1 MTKNSIGS
9 QETTRLISLSSG
21 QGVKNMGWD
30 LDEIISQLSRP
41 RSVSLQSWSQERNH
55 VPLPSRDALL
65 QIVDHLRAAL
75 FPFHFGQPDLGDIPT
90 RYFIGHTLN
99 EALQLLQHQVRREQ
113 WLLGPELHLDEAHI
127 QAKSQATVQAFAEQL
142 PELKN
147 LLESDIAA
155 AYHGDPAAK
164 NLDEVLFC
172 YPGITAITYHRIAHA
187 LYRLDSPLL
196 ARIIGEIGHSLTGI
210 DIHPGASIGN
220 SFFIDH
226 GTGVVIGET
235 SVIGDRVRI
244 YQAVTLGAKSFPRD
258 EEGSL
263 VNGNARHPIVEDDVV
278 IYSGATILGRI
289 TIGRGATIGGN
300 VWLTRSV
307 PPGSFVSQAQLRQ
320 EIFDEGAGI

>member
-55 VPLPSRDALL
+55 VPLPSRDTLL

-235 SVIGDRVRI
+235 SIIGDRVRI

-263 VNGNARHPIVEDDVV
+263 VKGNARHPIVEDDVV

-289 TIGRGATIGGN
+289 TIVRSNWSLSAEFTKS
-300 VWLTRSV
+300 TRSR
-307 PPGSFVSQAQLRQ
+307 A
-320 EIFDEGAGI
+320 IGAIYGH

>member
-1 MTKNSIGS
+1 MSSESVGNRDTARLRSS
-9 QETTRLISLSSG
+9 QKSRTG
-21 QGVKNMGWD
+21 DWN
-30 LDEIISQLSRP
+30 LDEIITQLSRP
-41 RSVSLQSWSQERNH
+41 RLDSLPSWSPERSH
-55 VPLPSRDALL
+55 VPLPSRDALFR
-65 QIVDHLRAAL
+65 IVDGLRAAL
-75 FPFHFGQPDLGDIPT
+75 FPDHFGNPDLGETAT
-90 RYFIGHTLN
+90 RYFVGHTLN
-99 EALQLLQHQVRREQ
+99 EALQLLQHQVHREQ
-113 WLLGPELHLDEAHI
+113 WLLGSELHLDRSWI
-127 QAKSQATVQAFAEQL
+127 QSQAQTTVQAFAEQL
-142 PELKN
+142 PQLKI

-196 ARIIGEIGHSLTGI
+196 ARVVGEIGHSLTGI
-210 DIHPGASIGN
+210 DIHPGAAIGN

-258 EEGSL
+258 ESGSL
-263 VNGNARHPIVEDDVV
+263 VKGQARHPIVEDDVV

-307 PPGSFVSQAQLRQ
+307 PPGGFVSQAQPRQ
-320 EIFDEGAGI
+320 ELFDDGAGI

>member
-1 MTKNSIGS
+1 MTFPSRHS
-9 QETTRLISLSSG
+9 PESLPTHSRH
-21 QGVKNMGWD
+21 VAPVWN
-30 LDEIISQLSRP
+30 LDAIITQLAQPRSPQQLSW
-41 RSVSLQSWSQERNH
+41 LQENH
-55 VPLPSRDALL
+55 PVPLPSRDALF
-65 QIVDHLRAAL
+65 QIVDQLRAAL
-75 FPFHFGQPDLGDIPT
+75 FPFHFGKSVLGDTPT

-99 EALQLLQHQVRREQ
+99 EALQLLHHQVRREQ
-113 WLLGPELHLDEAHI
+113 WLLGSALSLEEAQI
-127 QAKSQATVQAFAEQL
+127 EAQSQATVQAFAEQL
-142 PELKN
+142 PALKT

-164 NLDEVLFC
+164 NFDEVLFC
-172 YPGITAITYHRIAHA
+172 YPGITAITYHRIAHT
-187 LYRLDSPLL
+187 LYQLDSLLL

-210 DIHPGASIGN
+210 DIHPGASIGH

-258 EEGSL
+258 ESGSL
-263 VNGNARHPIVEDDVV
+263 VKGQARHPIIEDDVV
-278 IYSGATILGRI
+278 IYSGATILGRV

-307 PPGSFVSQAQLRQ
+307 PPGSFISQAQLRQ

>member
-1 MTKNSIGS
+1 LF
-9 QETTRLISLSSG
+9 R
-21 QGVKNMGWD
+21 
-30 LDEIISQLSRP
+30 
-41 RSVSLQSWSQERNH
+41 
-55 VPLPSRDALL
+55 
-65 QIVDHLRAAL
+65 IVDHLRAAL
-75 FPFHFGQPDLGDIPT
+75 FPFHFGKPDLADIPT

-113 WLLGPELHLDEAHI
+113 WLLGSALHLEEARI
-127 QAKSQATVQAFAEQL
+127 ESQSQATAQAFAEQL
-142 PELKN
+142 PQLKS

-210 DIHPGASIGN
+210 DIHPGATIGN

-226 GTGVVIGET
+226 GTGVVIGKT
-235 SVIGDRVRI
+235 TIIGDRVRI

-258 EEGSL
+258 EKGSL
-263 VNGNARHPIVEDDVV
+263 VKGNARHPIVEDDVV

>member
-1 MTKNSIGS
+1 MTTNSIGS
-9 QETTRLISLSSG
+9 QGATRFISLSSG
-21 QGVKNMGWD
+21 QGAKHMDWD
-30 LDEIISQLSRP
+30 LDEIITQLSRP
-41 RSVSLQSWSQERNH
+41 RSVSLQSWSQECNH
-55 VPLPSRDALL
+55 VPLPSRDVLF
-65 QIVDHLRAAL
+65 QILDHLRAAL
-75 FPFHFGQPDLGDIPT
+75 FPFHFGRPDLGDIPT
-90 RYFIGHTLN
+90 RYFIGHSLN

-113 WLLGPELHLDEAHI
+113 WLLGPELHLDETHI
-127 QAKSQATVQAFAEQL
+127 EARSQATVQAFAKQL

-235 SVIGDRVRI
+235 SIIGDRVRI
-244 YQAVTLGAKSFPRD
+244 YQAVTLGAKSFPR
-258 EEGSL
+258 EESGSL
-263 VNGNARHPIVEDDVV
+263 IKGQARHPIIEDDVV
-278 IYSGATILGRI
+278 IYSGATILGRV

-307 PPGSFVSQAQLRQ
+307 LPGSFVSQAQLRQ

>member
-55 VPLPSRDALL
+55 VPLPSRDTLL

-99 EALQLLQHQVRREQ
+99 EALQLLQYQVRREQ

-235 SVIGDRVRI
+235 SIIGDRVRI

-263 VNGNARHPIVEDDVV
+263 VKGNARHPIVEDDVV

-289 TIGRGATIGGN
+289 TIVRSNWSLSAEFTKS
-300 VWLTRSV
+300 TRSR
-307 PPGSFVSQAQLRQ
+307 A
-320 EIFDEGAGI
+320 IGAIYGH

>member
-55 VPLPSRDALL
+55 VPLPSRDTLL

-99 EALQLLQHQVRREQ
+99 EALQLLQYQVRREQ

-127 QAKSQATVQAFAEQL
+127 QAKSQATVQVFAEQL

-235 SVIGDRVRI
+235 SIIGDRVRI

-263 VNGNARHPIVEDDVV
+263 VKGNARHPIVEDDVV

-289 TIGRGATIGGN
+289 TIVRSNWSLSAEFTKS
-300 VWLTRSV
+300 TRSR
-307 PPGSFVSQAQLRQ
+307 A
-320 EIFDEGAGI
+320 IGAIYGH

>member
-1 MTKNSIGS
+1 MTLDSLGDRPVTGIPSPLRQG
-9 QETTRLISLSSG
+9 TRRL
-21 QGVKNMGWD
+21 VWD
-30 LDEIISQLSRP
+30 LDRIVSQLAP
-41 RSVSLQSWSQERNH
+41 ARSASASSWSQESNS

-75 FPFHFGQPDLGDIPT
+75 FPFHFGKPDLGDTST
-90 RYFIGHTLN
+90 RYFIGQTLN
-99 EALQLLQHQVRREQ
+99 EALQHLQHQVWRER
-113 WLLGPELHLDEAHI
+113 WLLGSELHLQESEI
-127 QAKSQATVQAFAEQL
+127 ESQAQKTVQSFAEQL
-142 PELKN
+142 PQIKI

-187 LYRLDSPLL
+187 LYGLDSPLL
-196 ARIIGEIGHSLTGI
+196 ARIIAEIGHSLTGI
-210 DIHPGASIGN
+210 DIHPGASIGH

-244 YQAVTLGAKSFPRD
+244 YQAVTLGAKSFPR
-258 EEGSL
+258 EESGSL
-263 VNGNARHPIVEDDVV
+263 VKGQARHPIIEDDVV
-278 IYSGATILGRI
+278 IYSGATVLGRV

-307 PPGSFVSQAQLRQ
+307 PAGSFISQAQLRQ